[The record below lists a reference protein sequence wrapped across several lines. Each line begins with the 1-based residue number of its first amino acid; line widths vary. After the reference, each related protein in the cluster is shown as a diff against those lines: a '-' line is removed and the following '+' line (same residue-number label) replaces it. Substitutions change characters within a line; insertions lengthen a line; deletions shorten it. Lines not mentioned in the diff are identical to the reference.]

1 MKTDEFALDDSAEAP
16 PRKRRSAATDPELT
30 EAMSSGKVVGAVVG
44 AIKILRYLAHE
55 MEPMGVS
62 RIAKETGLNTSTTF
76 NTLRTLMLYDFV
88 QFDQLSKTYS
98 LSLGIMEIARAATA
112 IGGDIG
118 VVRPAMERI
127 AQDHGVTVTLWQPIG
142 KDRKV
147 LIMSAQPHN
156 AMRIQMAVG
165 QRLPLL
171 VGATG
176 RLFAAFSALTEAEI
190 RRQFEAIRWDQ
201 PLSYA
206 EFKDQIAE
214 TREKG
219 WALDAGNFAQ
229 GTVLVSTPVLDRNG
243 HAALAVTANMF
254 AGQYSPDRAEGIV
267 RDLKHFSE
275 LAARTLPE

>member
-1 MKTDEFALDDSAEAP
+1 MKTDESALDNSAEAA
-16 PRKRRSAATDPELT
+16 PRKRRSAATDPELA

-44 AIKILRYLAHE
+44 AIKILRYLARE

-127 AQDHGVTVTLWQPIG
+127 AQEHGVTVTLWQPIG

-206 EFKDQIAE
+206 EFKDQVSE

-229 GTVLVSTPVLDRNG
+229 GTVLVSTPVLDLNG